1 MFPFVMNRELE
12 SSTPVEEDCIVTEV
26 QSPVP
31 APVLTQS
38 GNKEHTNQELDK
50 NLNFLQF

>member
-1 MFPFVMNRELE
+1 M
-12 SSTPVEEDCIVTEV
+12 TEV

-38 GNKEHTNQELDK
+38 VTKEHTNQELDLRTSTFSL
-50 NLNFLQF
+50 NLQEKECL